1 MERIE
6 CNNVDPSGEGM
17 WMLLLTLSVAGRW
30 IYYIIMN

>member
-17 WMLLLTLSVAGRW
+17 WMLLLTLSVGR
-30 IYYIIMN
+30 YNIIL